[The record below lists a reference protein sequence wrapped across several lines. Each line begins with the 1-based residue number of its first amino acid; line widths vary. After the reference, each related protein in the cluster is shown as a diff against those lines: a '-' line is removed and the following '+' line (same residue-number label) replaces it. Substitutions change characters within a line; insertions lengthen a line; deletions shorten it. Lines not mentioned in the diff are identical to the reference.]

1 MIDSRFKL
9 IDKLHVI
16 VFFPVI
22 SGIPIEVGISMVIV
36 QLLFPFGIIYLL
48 SVTDSSIL
56 SSRIKLHKLSRF
68 ATISHGYTVGTK
80 RDAEGV
86 SW

>member
-16 VFFPVI
+16 VFPVI
-22 SGIPIEVGISMVIV
+22 SGIPIEVGIAMVIV
-36 QLLFPFGIIYLL
+36 QLLFPFGVIYLL
-48 SVTDSSIL
+48 SVTDGSIL

-68 ATISHGYTVGTK
+68 ATISHEYAVGTK

-86 SW
+86 SR